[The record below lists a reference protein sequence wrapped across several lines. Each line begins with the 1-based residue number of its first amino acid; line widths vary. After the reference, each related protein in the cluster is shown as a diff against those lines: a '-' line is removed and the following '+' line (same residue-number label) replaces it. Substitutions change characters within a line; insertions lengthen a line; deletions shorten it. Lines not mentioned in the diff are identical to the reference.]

1 MAHVTD
7 VTVMFGNG
15 RPMSEGFALGRVGSL
30 CGKKTHRFADSYVV
44 SGGSDDLRIMVGGC
58 CQPSFSPTINFQREQ
73 KVLDPFSNEM
83 CISDP
88 SYLSKRVKSQTGGSV
103 TSSAGYSGSVDK

>member
-1 MAHVTD
+1 MAHVPG
-7 VTVMFGNG
+7 VTVMSGNKM
-15 RPMSEGFALGRVGSL
+15 PMSVGLALGRVGSL
-30 CGKKTHRFADSYVV
+30 SGKKTHRFADSNVFP
-44 SGGSDDLRIMVGGC
+44 GGSVDLRIMVGGC

-88 SYLSKRVKSQTGGSV
+88 SYLSKWVKSQTGGSV